1 MESSKKNLPNT
12 VAGEVQ
18 IERPRLSI
26 KEKVG
31 YSLGDMASNLYF
43 QTFVIFLPIFYT
55 DVFGLPAA
63 AMGTMMLV
71 TRIWDAV
78 NDPIMGMIADRT
90 QTRWGKFRPYI
101 FGFAIPI
108 GVAGVLTFTTPELSG
123 TAKLVYA
130 YATYI
135 FLMMMYT
142 AVNVPYA
149 ALMGVITPNS
159 AERTEV
165 SSYRFVAAF
174 IGQFIV
180 GAATLGLVDY
190 FGSGG
195 NEQLGWQMTM
205 ATYGVLAAILLFAT
219 FFLTKERVLPTKEK
233 RNKIK
238 DDLGDLIKNKPWVLI
253 GTATLFQLTYIV
265 MRGSATTYY
274 FRYYVGDQELSL
286 LGYAWEFG
294 YTILTSSFVTSG
306 TIATLVGAI
315 STSFFTKFIS
325 KKNVYSWWL
334 VISAT
339 FSLLFFFLQPDNVV
353 LMYILNVL
361 VSFFFGSVSVIQ
373 WALYT
378 DAADYGEWKFGRRAT
393 ALIMAASLF
402 ALKMGLTLGGSIV
415 GWVLEMFNFEALAV
429 QSEFTLTGIRLLM
442 SIIPAAFGLTAGFL
456 MFFYPLDDKMMVQ
469 IEDDLQEREKEK
481 EQNEQSE

>member
-1 MESSKKNLPNT
+1 MEATNEPLPS
-12 VAGEVQ
+12 AGSEDIKV
-18 IERPRLSI
+18 ERPRLTI

-90 QTRWGKFRPYI
+90 QSRWGKFRPYI

-130 YATYI
+130 YGTYI

-190 FGSGG
+190 FGGD

-205 ATYGVLAAILLFAT
+205 GTYGVLAAALLFAT

-238 DDLGDLIKNKPWVLI
+238 DDLSDLFKNKPWVLI

-274 FRYYVGDQELSL
+274 FRYYVGDQELSM
-286 LGYAWEFG
+286 LGYAWDLG
-294 YTILTSSFVTSG
+294 YTILTSSFVTTG
-306 TIATLVGAI
+306 TIATLIGAI
-315 STSFFTKFIS
+315 STKFFTKFIA
-325 KKNVYSWWL
+325 KKSVYSWWL
-334 VISAT
+334 VVSAT
-339 FSLLFFFLQPDNVV
+339 FSLLFFFLEPDNVV

-415 GWVLEMFNFEALAV
+415 GWVLEIFNFEALAV

-442 SIIPAAFGLTAGFL
+442 SIFPAAFGLTAGFL
-456 MFFYPLDDKMMVQ
+456 MFFYPLDDKMMVK
-469 IEDDLQEREKEK
+469 IEEDLEEREANK
-481 EQNEQSE
+481 EQEQNQE